1 MSAAGSRRLQ
11 AGCSC
16 SRRDFLAR
24 GLYGIGVG
32 AGLPFILGRTS
43 AALAAQALEGTSLE
57 KHPERILVVIELSG
71 GNDGLNTVV
80 PYGDASY
87 YRARPHL
94 AIPERDTIAIA
105 DGFGFHPSM
114 VGFERLYK
122 DGVLAVVHGCGYDHP
137 SLSHFSSMGFW
148 HTGVP
153 NGGEP
158 LGWLGRLAD
167 EGYDAESRNVI
178 VNVGSAQSLA
188 VRSRRHSPLVFDDP
202 ARFRREGTED
212 ELQMLAGLNQPR
224 TTTNATLEFLAA
236 TARNASDSSDFVR
249 QASASYRTPVDYGSG
264 GGLAANLQR
273 VAALI
278 AGGMRTRIYYVSYA
292 GNSFDTHVQQAD
304 LHSRLLM
311 YTADA
316 VHGFVEDMK
325 RIGRGDDVAVMTFTE
340 FGRRVEENGSLGTD
354 HGTATPMF
362 VIGKGV
368 KGGLYGQHP
377 SLTDLDDGNL
387 KMTTDFR
394 RVYATM
400 IKEWLGYDDTRLVLK
415 GVFDPLRLFA

>member
-1 MSAAGSRRLQ
+1 MAAFRSRRE
-11 AGCSC
+11 
-16 SRRDFLAR
+16 FLVR
-24 GLYGIGVG
+24 GMYGLAIGG
-32 AGLPFILGRTS
+32 TLPLLLGRTS
-43 AALAAQALEGTSLE
+43 AALAAEALRGTSVE

-80 PYGDASY
+80 PYSDPAY

-94 AIPERDTIAIA
+94 GIREKDVIKASG
-105 DGFGFHPSM
+105 GFGFHPAM

-122 DGVLAVVHGCGYDHP
+122 DGLLGIVHGCGYEHP
-137 SLSHFSSMGFW
+137 SLSHFSSMGYW

-153 NGGEP
+153 NGGET

-167 EGYDAESRNVI
+167 ERFDASQKNMI
-178 VNVGSAQSLA
+178 VDLGNSQSLA
-188 VRSRRHSPLVFDDP
+188 VRAGRHSPLVFDDP
-202 ARFRREGTED
+202 ARFRREGTDSEK
-212 ELQMLAGLNQPR
+212 EVLAGLSQPR
-224 TTTNATLEFLAA
+224 TTSNAMLEFLASTAQNA
-236 TARNASDSSDFVR
+236 TDSSDFVR
-249 QASASYRTPVDYGSG
+249 QASANYRTPVDYGVG
-264 GGLAANLQR
+264 GGLGANLQR

-278 AGGMRTRIYYVSYA
+278 AAGMPTRLYYVTYQ

-316 VHGFVEDMK
+316 IRGFIDDVK
-325 RIGRGDDVAVMTFTE
+325 RIGHGDQVAVMIFTE

-362 VIGKGV
+362 LIGKGV
-368 KGGLYGQHP
+368 KGGFFGKPP

-394 RVYATM
+394 RVYATA
-400 IKEWLGYDDTRLVLK
+400 IQEWLGCDETETVLK
-415 GVFDPLRLFA
+415 GRYAPLGVFG

>member
-1 MSAAGSRRLQ
+1 
-11 AGCSC
+11 
-16 SRRDFLAR
+16 
-24 GLYGIGVG
+24 LYGIGVG
-32 AGLPFILGRTS
+32 AGLPLILSRTS
-43 AALAAQALEGTSLE
+43 AALTAQALEGTSIE

-80 PYGDASY
+80 PFGDAAY
-87 YRARPHL
+87 YRARPNL
-94 AIPERDTIAIA
+94 GIRESEVIKVA

-122 DGVLAVVHGCGYDHP
+122 DGLLSVIHGCGYDHP
-137 SLSHFSSMGFW
+137 SLSHFSSMGYW

-153 NGGEP
+153 NGGES

-167 EGYDAESRNVI
+167 ETYAPSTRNVI
-178 VNVGSAQSLA
+178 VDLGNSQSLA
-188 VRSRRHSPLVFDDP
+188 VRARRHSPLVFEDP
-202 ARFRREGTED
+202 VRFRRDGTDLEKQA
-212 ELQMLAGLNQPR
+212 LGRLSQPR
-224 TTTNATLEFLAA
+224 DTTNSTLEFLAA
-236 TARNASDSSDFVR
+236 TAQNATESSDFVR
-249 QASASYRTPVDYGSG
+249 QASAAYRTPVDYGVG
-264 GGLAANLQR
+264 GGLGGNLQR

-278 AGGMRTRIYYVSYA
+278 AAGMPTRLYYVTYS

-316 VHGFVEDMK
+316 VHGFLADVD
-325 RIGRGDDVAVMTFTE
+325 RIGRGDDVAVMMFTE

-362 VIGKGV
+362 VASKRV
-368 KGGLYGQHP
+368 NGGFCGRHP
-377 SLTDLDDGNL
+377 SLTDLDDGNM

-400 IKEWLGYDDTRLVLK
+400 IGEWLGYDGTEHVLK
-415 GVFDPLRLFA
+415 GRFDTLGVFA

>member
-1 MSAAGSRRLQ
+1 MMAR
-11 AGCSC
+11 CSC

-32 AGLPFILGRTS
+32 AGLPFILQRTS
-43 AALAAQALEGTSLE
+43 AALTAQALTGTSAE
-57 KHPERILVVIELSG
+57 THPNRILVVIELSG

-80 PYGDASY
+80 PFGDAAY
-87 YRARPHL
+87 YHARPKL
-94 AIPERDTIAIA
+94 GIPERDVRKVA
-105 DGFGFHPSM
+105 DGFGFHPAM

-122 DGVLAVVHGCGYDHP
+122 DGQLAVVHGCGYDHP

-148 HTGVP
+148 HTGIP

-167 EGYDAESRNVI
+167 ETYPASARNVI
-178 VNVGSAQSLA
+178 VNLGTSQSLA
-188 VRSRRHSPLVFDDP
+188 VRGRQHSPLVFDDP
-202 ARFRREGTED
+202 DRFRREGTDD
-212 ELQMLAGLNQPR
+212 EKHVLAGMNRARSTANQ
-224 TTTNATLEFLAA
+224 TLEFLTSTAQNA
-236 TARNASDSSDFVR
+236 TESADFVR
-249 QASASYRTPVDYGSG
+249 QASATYRTPVDYGTG
-264 GGLAANLQR
+264 GGIGGNLQR

-278 AGGMRTRIYYVSYA
+278 AADMPTRLYYVTYQ

-316 VHGFVEDMK
+316 VRGFMDDVK
-325 RIGRGDDVAVMTFTE
+325 RLGRGDDVAVVMFTE

-362 VIGKGV
+362 IVGHRV
-368 KGGLYGQHP
+368 KGGLYGKHP
-377 SLTDLDDGNL
+377 SLTDLDDGNM

-400 IKEWLGYDDTRLVLK
+400 IDEWLGVADTAAILK
-415 GVFDPLRLFA
+415 GRFEPLGTFA

>member
-1 MSAAGSRRLQ
+1 M
-11 AGCSC
+11 GCSC
-16 SRRDFLAR
+16 SRRDFLVR
-24 GLYGIGVG
+24 GMYGIGVG
-32 AGLPFILGRTS
+32 GMLPLILSRTS
-43 AALAAQALEGTSLE
+43 AALSAEALQGTSVE
-57 KHPERILVVIELSG
+57 KHPNRILVVIELSG

-80 PYGDASY
+80 PFGDAAY
-87 YRARPHL
+87 YRARPKL
-94 AIPERDTIAIA
+94 GIAEREVIKVA

-122 DGVLAVVHGCGYDHP
+122 DGRLAVVHGCGYDHP

-167 EGYDAESRNVI
+167 ATYPAVSKNVI
-178 VNVGSAQSLA
+178 VNLGNSQSLA
-188 VRSRRHSPLVFDDP
+188 VRSRQHSPLVFDDP
-202 ARFRREGTED
+202 GRFRRDGTD
-212 ELQMLAGLNQPR
+212 EEKHALAMLSAPR
-224 TTTNATLEFLAA
+224 TTSNATLEFLASTAKNA
-236 TARNASDSSDFVR
+236 TESSDFVR
-249 QASASYRTPVDYGSG
+249 RASAAYRTPVDYGQG
-264 GGLAANLQR
+264 GGLGGNLQR

-278 AGGMRTRIYYVSYA
+278 AAEMPTRLYYVTYQ

-304 LHSRLLM
+304 LHTRLLM

-316 VHGFVEDMK
+316 VRGFVEDVA
-325 RIGRGDDVAVMTFTE
+325 RIGRGDDVAVMIFTE

-362 VIGKGV
+362 LVGKGV
-368 KGGLYGQHP
+368 KGGFYSQHP
-377 SLTDLDDGNL
+377 SLTDLDDGNM

-394 RVYATM
+394 RVYATA
-400 IKEWLGYDDTRLVLK
+400 IKEWLGYEQTQAVLK
-415 GVFDPLRLFA
+415 GTFAPMGVFA

>member
-1 MSAAGSRRLQ
+1 MSHFR
-11 AGCSC
+11 CSC
-16 SRRDFLAR
+16 SRRGFLVR

-32 AGLPFILGRTS
+32 AGLPLVLSRTS
-43 AALAAQALEGTSLE
+43 AALAAQALEGTSVE

-80 PYGDASY
+80 PYGDPAY
-87 YRARPHL
+87 YRARPKL
-94 AIPERDTIAIA
+94 GSPEREVLKAA
-105 DGFGFHPSM
+105 GGFGFHPSM

-122 DGVLAVVHGCGYDHP
+122 DRQLAIVHGCGYDHP

-167 EGYDAESRNVI
+167 ETYAAPARNLI
-178 VNVGSAQSLA
+178 VDLGNSQSLA
-188 VRSRRHSPLVFDDP
+188 VRSRRHSPLVFEDP
-202 ARFRREGTED
+202 ARFRRDGTDAEKQVLA
-212 ELQMLAGLNQPR
+212 ELSQAK
-224 TTTNATLEFLAA
+224 TTTNSTLEFLASTAQNA
-236 TARNASDSSDFVR
+236 TESSDFVR
-249 QASASYRTPVDYGSG
+249 QASAAYRTPVDYGVG
-264 GGLAANLQR
+264 GGLGGNLQR

-278 AGGMRTRIYYVSYA
+278 ASGMPTRLYYVTYS

-316 VHGFVEDMK
+316 VHGFLKDVE
-325 RIGRGDDVAVMTFTE
+325 RIGRADDVAVMMFTE

-354 HGTATPMF
+354 HGPATPM
-362 VIGKGV
+362 VVAGKGV
-368 KGGLYGQHP
+368 KGGFYGQHP
-377 SLTDLDDGNL
+377 SLTDLDDGNM

-400 IKEWLGYDDTRLVLK
+400 IKEWLGYDGTQLVLK
-415 GVFDPLRLFA
+415 GRFEPLGVFA

>member
-1 MSAAGSRRLQ
+1 
-11 AGCSC
+11 
-16 SRRDFLAR
+16 
-24 GLYGIGVG
+24 LYGIGIG
-32 AGLPFILGRTS
+32 AGLPIVLSRTS
-43 AALAAQALEGTSLE
+43 AALAAQALQGTSVE
-57 KHPERILVVIELSG
+57 KHPERILVVVELSG

-80 PYGDASY
+80 PYGDPAY
-87 YRARPHL
+87 YRARPKL
-94 AIPERDTIAIA
+94 GIPDREVIRAA

-122 DGVLAVVHGCGYDHP
+122 DGMLAVVHGCGYDHP

-153 NGGEP
+153 NGGET

-167 EGYDAESRNVI
+167 QTYDASTHNLI
-178 VNVGSAQSLA
+178 VDLGNSQSLA
-188 VRSRRHSPLVFDDP
+188 VRSGRHSPLVFEDP
-202 ARFRREGTED
+202 ARFRRDGTAD
-212 ELQMLAGLNQPR
+212 EKHVLVGLSQ
-224 TTTNATLEFLAA
+224 TKATTNSTLEFLAA
-236 TARNASDSSDFVR
+236 TAQNATESSDFVR
-249 QASASYRTPVDYGSG
+249 EASAGYRTSVDYGVG
-264 GGLAANLQR
+264 GGLGANLQR

-278 AGGMRTRIYYVSYA
+278 AAGMPTRLYYVTYS

-316 VHGFVEDMK
+316 VRGFIEDLK
-325 RIGRGDDVAVMTFTE
+325 RIGRADEVAVMMFTE

-362 VIGKGV
+362 IVGTGV
-368 KGGLYGQHP
+368 KGGFYSKHP
-377 SLTDLDDGNL
+377 SLTDLDDGNM

-400 IKEWLGYDDTRLVLK
+400 IKEWLGYDDTPTILK
-415 GVFDPLRLFA
+415 GQFDPLGVFNRG

>member
-1 MSAAGSRRLQ
+1 MSCS
-11 AGCSC
+11 SC
-16 SRRDFLAR
+16 SRRDFLIR
-24 GLYGIGVG
+24 GLYGVGLG
-32 AGLPFILGRTS
+32 AGLPVILQRTS
-43 AALAAQALEGTSLE
+43 AALAAQALEGTSVE
-57 KHPERILVVIELSG
+57 KHSERILVVIELSG

-80 PYGDASY
+80 PYADAAY
-87 YRARPHL
+87 YRARPKL
-94 AIPERDTIAIA
+94 GIPARDVIKIS

-114 VGFERLYK
+114 VGFERMYK
-122 DGVLAVVHGCGYDHP
+122 DGVMAVVHGCGYDHP

-167 EGYDAESRNVI
+167 QRYAAATRNVI
-178 VNVGSAQSLA
+178 VNLGNAQSLA
-188 VRSRRHSPLVFDDP
+188 VRSQKHSPLVFDDP
-202 ARFRREGTED
+202 ARFRREGTDD
-212 ELQMLAGLNQPR
+212 ERHALTELGRGRSTANS
-224 TTTNATLEFLAA
+224 TLEFLATMA
-236 TARNASDSSDFVR
+236 GNAAESSDFVR
-249 QASASYRTPVDYGSG
+249 QASASYRTPVDYGTG
-264 GGLAANLQR
+264 GGLAGSLQR

-278 AGGMRTRIYYVSYA
+278 AAGMPTRLYYLSYQ
-292 GNSFDTHVQQAD
+292 GNQFDTHVQQAD

-316 VHGFVEDMK
+316 VRGFIDDLK
-325 RIGRGDDVAVMTFTE
+325 RIDRADTVAVMMFTE

-362 VIGKGV
+362 IFGRGV
-368 KGGLYGQHP
+368 KGGLYGRHP
-377 SLTDLDDGNL
+377 SLTDLDDGNM

-400 IKEWLGYDDTRLVLK
+400 IGEWLGYQDTQAILK
-415 GVFDPLRLFA
+415 GRFEPLGVFAA